1 VLLIQSNAV
10 SVIVA
15 TDIDRGH
22 DDLMLAAPVIDAT
35 AFAARSS
42 GCRR

>member
-22 DDLMLAAPVIDAT
+22 DDLH
-35 AFAARSS
+35 AR
-42 GCRR
+42 GTGHRRHRVRSMIFGL